1 MMKAWWDQRNQR
13 ERLLLSGAAILMTL
27 LLCYALLWLPFQDD
41 LSNLRQRVTQ
51 QRSEL
56 VRMQQIA
63 AEIRYLEQR
72 ARATVAPPAG
82 RSDTTATTATTA
94 NSPSLPTLVD
104 QTARA
109 AGLGKALKRVEPQT
123 ADTLQI
129 QFEQAGFDTMLG
141 WLDRLLQDHGIV
153 IVNIIVSRQDKPGT
167 VDARLL
173 LQKQGMGS

>member
-13 ERLLLSGAAILMTL
+13 ERLLLSGAAILVTL

-41 LSNLRQRVTQ
+41 LSSLRQRVTQ

-72 ARATVAPPAG
+72 ARATVATPAG
-82 RSDTTATTATTA
+82 RSGTTATTAT
-94 NSPSLPTLVD
+94 SPSLPTLVD

-109 AGLGKALKRVEPQT
+109 AGLGKALKRVEPQS